1 MSIFKS
7 SRKAAFAA
15 VSGLALAMA
24 GGAAMA
30 QDFEEVTF
38 VLGNNLFSTPAFVAI
53 ENGYWADRGLNVQL
67 RLVASGRE
75 ITQALNA
82 GEAELG
88 GANMGTTTAS
98 ARASGNML
106 KGVIP
111 YYNDANFIA
120 VAGGRGIVGRVDS
133 GITEDPQSFVG
144 KTVGSLNGSTQEVYL
159 RQFLAE
165 GGVAYEDVEVINV
178 PVPDMPI
185 SLSQGLVDATVP
197 WEPYLSQS
205 LRELGDNGVAV
216 SRGAAGFVADVIGV
230 LANEDYIAENQDMLE
245 LFALGMMEAT
255 QFVRENPDQAAEI
268 ATYYLDGLNLDDAS
282 EGISFMSWDP
292 RISICTEEGLVQT
305 GNEMIADGLINAEE
319 FEAGDF
325 SDRAVLDLVMEENAE
340 FISDLDALPTDL
352 SECQGAL

>member
-1 MSIFKS
+1 MSKTRIPKDFLIAGMAVALGLS
-7 SRKAAFAA
+7 VIPAF
-15 VSGLALAMA
+15 
-24 GGAAMA
+24 A

-38 VLGNNLFSTPAFVAI
+38 VVGNNLFSTPAFIAV
-53 ENGYWADRGLNVQL
+53 ENGYWVDRGLNVQL
-67 RLVASGRE
+67 RLVGSGRE

-111 YYNDANFIA
+111 YYNNALYISI
-120 VAGGRGIVGRVDS
+120 AGGRGIVGRADS
-133 GITEDPQSFVG
+133 GITSDPSSFVG

-159 RQFLAE
+159 RQFLAS

-185 SLSQGLVDATVP
+185 SLAQGLVDATVP

-205 LRELGDNGVAV
+205 LRELGDNGVEV
-216 SRGAAGFVADVIGV
+216 SRAAPGYVADVIGV
-230 LANEDYIAENQDMLE
+230 LANEEFIAANPELLE
-245 LFALGMMEAT
+245 QFALGMLEAT
-255 QFVRENPDQAAEI
+255 RFVRQNPEDAAQI

-282 EGISFMSWDP
+282 SGIRYMSWDP
-292 RISICTEEGLVQT
+292 RISICTDEGLMQT
-305 GNEMIADGLINAEE
+305 GNEMIEDGLIVADPFVAE
-319 FEAGDF
+319 DF
-325 SDRAVLDLVMEENAE
+325 ADRAVLDKVLGENPE
-340 FISDLDALPTDL
+340 LTSDLAALPTDL
-352 SECQGAL
+352 ADCQGAL